1 MNSYCPATY
10 AKLMSKVEPMDKV
23 MYDLKCWRDIESP
36 SDKVKLQ
43 IAAVEKYLLE
53 EGTSDEDGKPDQE
66 DSQDFDNWPFDKKV
80 AYKYIQLERS
90 ARKRGKEFDLS
101 LVDVRNLLR
110 RKMCYYTNVAF
121 ETTGP
126 NQRTIDRLDSSKGY
140 VKGNVV
146 ACTFLVNQAKNQL
159 LEREDALFKD
169 NLKVLIAF
177 VDTLKRGTKV

>member
-1 MNSYCPATY
+1 MTSYCPTTY
-10 AKLMSKVEPMDKV
+10 AKLMAKAEPWDKV
-23 MYDLKCWRDIESP
+23 MYDLKCWKELESP
-36 SDKVKLQ
+36 SAKVKQQ
-43 IAAVEKYLLE
+43 IAAVEKYILE
-53 EGTSDEDGKPDQE
+53 EGIGDEEGKPDL
-66 DSQDFDNWPFDKKV
+66 DFENWPFDKKV

-110 RKMCYYTNVAF
+110 RKSCYYTNVAF
-121 ETTGP
+121 ETYGL
-126 NQRTIDRLDSSKGY
+126 NRRTIDRLDSSKGY

-146 ACTFLVNQAKNQL
+146 ACTFLANQAKNQL

>member
-1 MNSYCPATY
+1 MTSYCPTTY
-10 AKLMSKVEPMDKV
+10 AKLMSKVDPWDKV
-23 MYDLKCWRDIESP
+23 MYDLKCWKELESP
-36 SDKVKLQ
+36 SAKVKQQ
-43 IAAVEKYLLE
+43 IAAVEKYILE
-53 EGTSDEDGKPDQE
+53 EGSTDEDGKPDLE
-66 DSQDFDNWPFDKKV
+66 DSKAFESWSFDKKV

-110 RKMCYYTNVAF
+110 RKVCYYTNVAF
-121 ETTGP
+121 ESTGP

-177 VDTLKRGTKV
+177 VETLKRGTKL